1 MAEPITIAMLGCGR
15 ITARHSGILRT
26 MAGARRV
33 YASRMP
39 GRAEAFNRRFGGHG
53 ACGDYRAALGATGV
67 DVALVATPPDSHL
80 EWTLAALAAGKHVIV
95 EKPAFLHASD
105 CDIVADAAAAAGRRV
120 MVAEN
125 YRYRPLLR
133 TMRELLA
140 SDVIGDLRL
149 VMIDAVKQQAAPTWL
164 DRPGMH
170 GALWEGGIHWV
181 HFLASL
187 GPEVRA
193 ARGHVAGPAAA
204 PERTTLLVVE
214 FADGAV
220 GSLAYSW
227 EVPSP
232 LRGLRM
238 SHCYGT
244 AGVIAFESNGL
255 FIRVSGRRHRLRFP
269 GFRDIS
275 GYRAMFTDFLAAVRE
290 DREPEMTLALARRD
304 LALVEACHPPTDGS
318 ARREGR

>member
-1 MAEPITIAMLGCGR
+1 MPEPITIAMLGCGR
-15 ITARHSGILRT
+15 ITAKHSKTLKAFPGVERI
-26 MAGARRV
+26 
-33 YASRMP
+33 YASRDP
-39 GRAEAFNRRFGGHG
+39 GRAEAFNRRHGGRG
-53 ACGDYRAALGATGV
+53 ALGSYYAALAAREV

-80 EWTLAALAAGKHVIV
+80 ELTLAALAAGKHVIV

-105 CDIVADAAAAAGRRV
+105 CDRVAAAADAAGRRV

-133 TMRELLA
+133 VLRELLA
-140 SDVIGDLRL
+140 SDVIGELRL
-149 VMIDAVKQQAAPTWL
+149 VMIDAVKRQDAPAWL
-164 DRPGMH
+164 GDSLAH

-193 ARGHVAGPAAA
+193 ARGHVAGPPSAA
-204 PERTTLLVVE
+204 ERTTLMVVDY
-214 FADGAV
+214 AGGAV

-232 LRGLRM
+232 LKGLRM

-244 AGVIAFESNGL
+244 AGVIAFETNGL
-255 FIRVSGRRHRLRFP
+255 FVRVSGRRHRLRFP

-275 GYRAMFTDFLAAVRE
+275 GYRAMFADFLGATRE

-304 LALVEACHPPTDGS
+304 LALVEACHPPAAPAHPED
-318 ARREGR
+318 A